1 MLLSVGSAPFGR
13 AGLKFGSGGRRILRR
28 FLVSVGAV
36 LGSFAGGVLV
46 TMAPSSAPFG
56 GTFPLVGGRLCGRH
70 RCTAPTGRTKQQG
83 DRGWSSH
90 PSGLAASPP
99 TPFGLQP
106 FPPDRGNRPSPRGRL
121 CGRSRTRPYGGIGA
135 RPRCFCMGRSQTGPL
150 GFVPGMLAGQ
160 SQAQERN
167 RTSPNFCKP
176 RAQWPGRNRGG
187 HSDFARRK

>member
-13 AGLKFGSGGRRILRR
+13 VGLKFGSGGRRILRR

-36 LGSFAGGVLV
+36 LGPFAGGVLV

-83 DRGWSSH
+83 DRGRSSH

-106 FPPDRGNRPSPRGRL
+106 FPPDRGNRPSPKGEGLRA
-121 CGRSRTRPYGGIGA
+121 TA
-135 RPRCFCMGRSQTGPL
+135 RVAPT
-150 GFVPGMLAGQ
+150 
-160 SQAQERN
+160 QETN
-167 RTSPNFCKP
+167 RERWFGKP
-176 RAQWPGRNRGG
+176 RRRSGTAAVPIFFPLRPPAGPDGTALK
-187 HSDFARRK
+187 HS